1 MQNRNTRSP
10 VPALMFAVSV
20 VGSNGLALSP
30 ILSDVARSFST
41 TPLTISTAI
50 SAYGAATA
58 ASAFFLAARIDRI
71 GIRRT
76 LLGGMLAL
84 IAALLLS
91 AAAPHWLA
99 LTLAQ
104 AVAGTAAGVILPAAY
119 GSASLIAQPGQEART
134 LGRVIA
140 GWSVSLV
147 AGVPLSALIS
157 DAIGWRATYGV
168 LALCAAVALLGLRRL
183 PERRAAHPAPLRLS
197 RLLAPLSYRDV
208 PALLLGC
215 LAFSSAFYGVYAF
228 LADHVRRLLALSAGQ
243 VGFIAF
249 AYGAGFML
257 SGLLGARLIER
268 LGPRRAAAGA
278 GRRRADLPGAAAR
291 RAGAAG
297 RAAHRR
303 RLGRGLAAVP
313 EPAGA
318 AAVARPPRGT
328 RRGAGPEHLRHL
340 PGRQPGHRR
349 RRHATPMPA
358 LARWPGR
365 QRRRR
370 GRRAGIALAPE
381 RAPRACSRQ
390 HRSPRQRLK
399 RPVSRPRLPAG
410 LFVPVGYA
418 AVARGSVTS
427 PRPSRS
433 GRQSDR
439 HHAPSRRRPTD
450 PFRHLPGGHPQP
462 GPDAEAAARGLC
474 ADIAGLTRSV
484 GVRAADDTLSCVMGI
499 GSRAWDRLFGAPRPK
514 ELHPFR
520 EINGV
525 HHAPPRPATCCSTCA
540 PSAWTSVSSCPR

>member
-104 AVAGTAAGVILPAAY
+104 AVAGTAAGVIPPAAY

-168 LALCAAVALLGLRRL
+168 LALCAAVALLGLRRS

-215 LAFSSAFYGVYAF
+215 LAFSSASTASTPPGRPRAAPAGAVGRTGRF
-228 LADHVRRLLALSAGQ
+228 HRL
-243 VGFIAF
+243 

-268 LGPRRAAAGA
+268 LARA
-278 GRRRADLPGAAAR
+278 RALPLALGAAALIYLALLPAA
-291 RAGAAG
+291 RALPAVLLIAAVWGAASQLCLNLLVLLLS
-297 RAAHRR
+297 R
-303 RLGRGLAAVP
+303 
-313 EPAGA
+313 
-318 AAVARPPRGT
+318 ARPEE
-328 RRGAGPEHLRHL
+328 RGAVLGPEHLRHL

-349 RRHATPMPA
+349 RRHAVHPCRLWRA
-358 LARWPGR
+358 GSGR

-381 RAPRACSRQ
+381 RAARRV
-390 HRSPRQRLK
+390 LK
-399 RPVSRPRLPAG
+399 AAPKPAPAPEAPSLQARLPAG
-410 LFVPVGYA
+410 LF
-418 AVARGSVTS
+418 S
-427 PRPSRS
+427 SRS
-433 GRQSDR
+433 
-439 HHAPSRRRPTD
+439 AM
-450 PFRHLPGGHPQP
+450 LP
-462 GPDAEAAARGLC
+462 L
-474 ADIAGLTRSV
+474 
-484 GVRAADDTLSCVMGI
+484 RAA
-499 GSRAWDRLFGAPRPK
+499 P
-514 ELHPFR
+514 
-520 EINGV
+520 
-525 HHAPPRPATCCSTCA
+525 
-540 PSAWTSVSSCPR
+540 

>member
-20 VGSNGLALSP
+20 VGSTAWRSAP
-30 ILSDVARSFST
+30 FFPTWRSFST

-104 AVAGTAAGVILPAAY
+104 AVAGMAAGVILPAAY

-197 RLLAPLSYRDV
+197 RLLPLSYRDV

-268 LGPRRAAAGA
+268 LGPRRA
-278 GRRRADLPGAAAR
+278 LPLALGAAALVYLALLPAA
-291 RAGAAG
+291 RALPAVLLIAAVWGAASQLCLNLLVLLLS
-297 RAAHRR
+297 RARPEERGAV
-303 RLGRGLAAVP
+303 LGLNTCVTYL
-313 EPAGA
+313 GA
-318 AAVARPPRGT
+318 SLGTAVAGT
-328 RRGAGPEHLRHL
+328 LYTHAGFRHAGPCR
-340 PGRQPGHRR
+340 
-349 RRHATPMPA
+349 PA
-358 LARWPGR
+358 
-365 QRRRR
+365 
-370 GRRAGIALAPE
+370 AP
-381 RAPRACSRQ
+381 S
-390 HRSPRQRLK
+390 RSPR
-399 RPVSRPRLPAG
+399 
-410 LFVPVGYA
+410 
-418 AVARGSVTS
+418 
-427 PRPSRS
+427 
-433 GRQSDR
+433 
-439 HHAPSRRRPTD
+439 
-450 PFRHLPGGHPQP
+450 
-462 GPDAEAAARGLC
+462 
-474 ADIAGLTRSV
+474 
-484 GVRAADDTLSCVMGI
+484 
-499 GSRAWDRLFGAPRPK
+499 WDCTGA
-514 ELHPFR
+514 
-520 EINGV
+520 
-525 HHAPPRPATCCSTCA
+525 
-540 PSAWTSVSSCPR
+540 

>member
-183 PERRAAHPAPLRLS
+183 PERRAAHPAPVRLS

-268 LGPRRAAAGA
+268 LGPRRA
-278 GRRRADLPGAAAR
+278 LPLALGAAALVYLALLPAARALPAVLLIAAVWGAASQLCLNLLVLLLSRARPEERGAVLGLNTCVTYLGASLGTAVAGTLYTHAGFGALALSASSAVAVAALGLHWRLNAR
-291 RAGAAG
+291 RAGPIPK
-297 RAAHRR
+297 RAA
-303 RLGRGLAAVP
+303 
-313 EPAGA
+313 
-318 AAVARPPRGT
+318 
-328 RRGAGPEHLRHL
+328 
-340 PGRQPGHRR
+340 
-349 RRHATPMPA
+349 
-358 LARWPGR
+358 
-365 QRRRR
+365 
-370 GRRAGIALAPE
+370 
-381 RAPRACSRQ
+381 
-390 HRSPRQRLK
+390 
-399 RPVSRPRLPAG
+399 
-410 LFVPVGYA
+410 
-418 AVARGSVTS
+418 
-427 PRPSRS
+427 
-433 GRQSDR
+433 
-439 HHAPSRRRPTD
+439 
-450 PFRHLPGGHPQP
+450 
-462 GPDAEAAARGLC
+462 
-474 ADIAGLTRSV
+474 
-484 GVRAADDTLSCVMGI
+484 
-499 GSRAWDRLFGAPRPK
+499 
-514 ELHPFR
+514 
-520 EINGV
+520 
-525 HHAPPRPATCCSTCA
+525 RPAPA
-540 PSAWTSVSSCPR
+540 

>member
-104 AVAGTAAGVILPAAY
+104 AVAGMAAGVILPAAY

-268 LGPRRAAAGA
+268 LGPRRA
-278 GRRRADLPGAAAR
+278 LPLALGAAALVYLALLPAARALPAVLLIAAVWGAASQLCLNLLVLLLSRARPEERGAVLGLNTCVTYLGASLGTAVAGTLYTHAGFATLALSASGAVAVAALGLHWRLNARAR
-291 RAGAAG
+291 RAFKAAPKPAPAPDAPSLQAPPSSGAF
-297 RAAHRR
+297 
-303 RLGRGLAAVP
+303 
-313 EPAGA
+313 
-318 AAVARPPRGT
+318 
-328 RRGAGPEHLRHL
+328 
-340 PGRQPGHRR
+340 
-349 RRHATPMPA
+349 
-358 LARWPGR
+358 
-365 QRRRR
+365 
-370 GRRAGIALAPE
+370 
-381 RAPRACSRQ
+381 
-390 HRSPRQRLK
+390 
-399 RPVSRPRLPAG
+399 
-410 LFVPVGYA
+410 FVPVGYA

-427 PRPSRS
+427 PRPSL
-433 GRQSDR
+433 
-439 HHAPSRRRPTD
+439 SRKT
-450 PFRHLPGGHPQP
+450 
-462 GPDAEAAARGLC
+462 E
-474 ADIAGLTRSV
+474 
-484 GVRAADDTLSCVMGI
+484 
-499 GSRAWDRLFGAPRPK
+499 
-514 ELHPFR
+514 
-520 EINGV
+520 
-525 HHAPPRPATCCSTCA
+525 
-540 PSAWTSVSSCPR
+540 